1 MKWYGYFLI
10 AALLLLALSFVR
22 APIDVVEQEEVQ
34 QPVAFVPVTDK
45 QAEQEIVA
53 YRQYDLY
60 VIGNEFIPVTYESEA
75 GDTVELTLVTDTDET
90 IDLYIPELGV
100 VEELDAGE
108 SVMFETP
115 HAGNFDFFCITCG
128 PQLQGNILVH
138 K

>member
-34 QPVAFVPVTDK
+34 QPVAFVPVTD
-45 QAEQEIVA
+45 EQPAQNIAV

-75 GDTVELTLVTDTDET
+75 GDTVELTLVTDIDET

-108 SVMFETP
+108 SVAFETP
-115 HAGNFDFFCITCG
+115 NAGNFDFFCITCG

-138 K
+138 E